1 MHAKMKPKLLIV
13 EDNPVMRDTLYRILK
28 RQFPMLNI
36 NKAGNGREAF
46 IQIHHHLPDLILM
59 DIQMPGENGLQ
70 LTRKLKDLYPQIII
84 IVVTNYDLPEYREA
98 AMKSG
103 ADSFILKSSLKKQLG
118 SIIKSKLAESGFN
131 YQ

>member
-1 MHAKMKPKLLIV
+1 MIPKLLIV
-13 EDNPVMRDTLYRILK
+13 EDNPVMRDTIHRILK
-28 RQFPMLNI
+28 REFPMLNI
-36 NKAGNGREAF
+36 NEAANGGEAL

-70 LTRKLKDLYPQIII
+70 LTRKLKDLYPQTII
-84 IVVTNYDLPEYREA
+84 IVITNYDLPEYREA

-103 ADSFILKSSLKKQLG
+103 ADSFILKSSLKKQLS
-118 SIIKSKLAESGFN
+118 SIMKSKLAESGFN